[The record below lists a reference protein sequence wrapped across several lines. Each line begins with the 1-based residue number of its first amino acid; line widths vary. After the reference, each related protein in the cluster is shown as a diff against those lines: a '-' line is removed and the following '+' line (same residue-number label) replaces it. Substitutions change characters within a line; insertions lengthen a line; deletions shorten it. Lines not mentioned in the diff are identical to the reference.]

1 MVCTHFVQFH
11 IVHGITR
18 PCDDFDLWVVM
29 FEKVHQPINLIHIIN
44 RHDHRFGMFNAS
56 RVQQI
61 VIGVV
66 IVLAVMVDANKRKS
80 R

>member
-1 MVCTHFVQFH
+1 MGVLTIGVLR
-11 IVHGITR
+11 IG
-18 PCDDFDLWVVM
+18 L
-29 FEKVHQPINLIHIIN
+29 NLVGTSP
-44 RHDHRFGMFNAS
+44 F
-56 RVQQI
+56 VQQI